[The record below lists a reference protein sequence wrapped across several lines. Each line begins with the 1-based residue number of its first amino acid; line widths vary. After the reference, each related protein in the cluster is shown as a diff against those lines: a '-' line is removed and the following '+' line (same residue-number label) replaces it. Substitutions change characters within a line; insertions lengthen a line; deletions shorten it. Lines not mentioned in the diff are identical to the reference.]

1 MCDIFYASGHVG
13 NASAT
18 YTHEYDLNNMSL
30 PVLPNVPS
38 LYLPLLSPSHV
49 IRRSSRRPLPP
60 PVRLRRWLVA
70 AALREGRKGS
80 RVSQRCMNVI
90 SRKGGRVS
98 GGEREGG
105 RERADSP
112 FPLSHSHFCSPLSS
126 FLPTS
131 LCPLSLFLSG
141 VATAC
146 FRVGKQRPSQAS
158 EGG

>member
-13 NASAT
+13 NASET

-70 AALREGRKGS
+70 AALRGEGRGAECRS
-80 RVSQRCMNVI
+80 
-90 SRKGGRVS
+90 
-98 GGEREGG
+98 
-105 RERADSP
+105 
-112 FPLSHSHFCSPLSS
+112 
-126 FLPTS
+126 
-131 LCPLSLFLSG
+131 
-141 VATAC
+141 VA
-146 FRVGKQRPSQAS
+146 
-158 EGG
+158 